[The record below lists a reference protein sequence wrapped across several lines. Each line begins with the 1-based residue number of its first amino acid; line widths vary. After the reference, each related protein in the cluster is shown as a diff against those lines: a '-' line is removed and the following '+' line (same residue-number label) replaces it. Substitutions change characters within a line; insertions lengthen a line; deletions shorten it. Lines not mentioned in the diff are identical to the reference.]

1 MRRLLVW
8 TWKEAREH
16 AARVRLLLVSI
27 PVLTM
32 LGAMIFRE
40 ELQAG
45 GSTGELTAASF
56 IAWGLVLHALVVAS
70 GLFASD
76 VDGGQPL
83 PAQRLPGAMGTAL
96 GAKALLYMSTALAA
110 FVVAALCVAGAL
122 WLMGQPERAWEVL
135 TPWRTDQGEFTRC
148 CALEALVFGVAVALS
163 SVCLRNPGA
172 AVALGAILWAIP
184 GGAIAYACI
193 EHRYLFPCHPQ
204 QLGVLALI
212 VLGILAFALVLT
224 WLLCRRRIGA
234 PWRSAVTALAL
245 CLGLGGVG
253 ALHAAG
259 SVRDYLD
266 LQPHEAGWRISVAC
280 VGIDG
285 RLAFTQ
291 VDRVH
296 HAWPARLA
304 GHGRSGWSSLSEARI
319 IDLEGGTW
327 RRVGRPG
334 AQLTNL
340 PVDFYM
346 RGYAAPFLA
355 ARHVTYWEQF
365 GLNEPAELFWLDGR
379 SGALAHQHLEPW
391 PDDRSR
397 PLAQGLLRD
406 LSTVR
411 DSKGRRTWLWDG
423 FLHREG
429 SDDPVGVPAAAPALR
444 AFPMDAI
451 PGGWALR
458 HRQGSMPKT
467 AFPVVEAETGR
478 VRSVPAREWSRA
490 FLLSPGVVLYEE
502 RRPKVETRWTV
513 LDLDSGR
520 ETPALGQVHQA
531 CSTLQDGRVVGT
543 REDGDATAF
552 VIWDPRTGAVSDL
565 RSNAPLEGSG
575 WARFTLPDTKGRLIA
590 KVGDR
595 REDRERGE
603 STLVLVDPARVE
615 VRPLLKPATDV
626 DPYDVFAIDDDGSV
640 LIVEEGRRIARL
652 GPALGQRVVLFPRD
666 PRTQSR
672 AQEVK

>member
-40 ELQAG
+40 ELQQDN
-45 GSTGELTAASF
+45 STGELTAASF

-76 VDGGQPL
+76 VDGAQPL

-96 GAKALLYMSTALAA
+96 SAKALLYLSTALAA

-184 GGAIAYACI
+184 AGAIAYGCI

-204 QLGVLALI
+204 QIGVLALL
-212 VLGILAFALVLT
+212 VLGILAVALVGT
-224 WLLCRRRIGA
+224 WLFCRRRLGA
-234 PWRSAVTALAL
+234 PWRASATALVL
-245 CLGLGGVG
+245 CLGLGCCGV
-253 ALHAAG
+253 LHAAA
-259 SVRDYLD
+259 SVSDYLD
-266 LQPHEAGWRISVAC
+266 LQPDEPGWRISTAC

-285 RLAFTQ
+285 RLAFVA
-291 VDRVH
+291 VDRAE
-296 HAWPARLA
+296 HAWPAGLA
-304 GHGRSGWSSLSEARI
+304 GDGGNSWSRSSEARI
-319 IDLEGGTW
+319 IDLQGGTW

-334 AQLTNL
+334 AHLSNL
-340 PVDFYM
+340 PTDFYM
-346 RGYAAPFLA
+346 RGYGVPFLA
-355 ARHVTYWEQF
+355 APHVTYWEQF
-365 GLNEPAELFWLDGR
+365 GLNDPAELFWLDGR
-379 SGALAHQHLEPW
+379 TGALAHQHLEPW

-397 PLAQGLLRD
+397 PLAQGLLRA

-411 DSKGRRTWLWDG
+411 DSQGRRTWLWDG

-429 SDDPVGVPAAAPALR
+429 GAGPIGVPVAAPPQR
-444 AFPMDAI
+444 THPMDAI
-451 PGGWALR
+451 PGGWAIR
-458 HRQGSMPKT
+458 HRQGMMPQN

-490 FLLSPGVVLYEE
+490 FLLSPSVVLYEN
-502 RRPKVETRWTV
+502 RRPKVERRWSIY
-513 LDLDSGR
+513 DLDSGV
-520 ETPALGQVHQA
+520 ETPAVGEVHQA

-543 REDGDATAF
+543 RQEGAATVF
-552 VIWDPRTGAVSDL
+552 VVWPLRTV
-565 RSNAPLEGSG
+565 
-575 WARFTLPDTKGRLIA
+575 W
-590 KVGDR
+590 
-595 REDRERGE
+595 RE
-603 STLVLVDPARVE
+603 TANCPA
-615 VRPLLKPATDV
+615 
-626 DPYDVFAIDDDGSV
+626 S
-640 LIVEEGRRIARL
+640 
-652 GPALGQRVVLFPRD
+652 LGQ
-666 PRTQSR
+666 
-672 AQEVK
+672 A